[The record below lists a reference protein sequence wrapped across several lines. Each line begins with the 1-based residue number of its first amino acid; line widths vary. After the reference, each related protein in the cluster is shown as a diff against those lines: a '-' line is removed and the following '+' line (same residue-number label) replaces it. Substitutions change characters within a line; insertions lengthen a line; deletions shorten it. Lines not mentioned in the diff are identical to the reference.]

1 MQWRSVDPHR
11 QPPVPVLQGLTRRS
25 NGDGVLRGAVSR
37 AYRGA
42 STAAGGTRTCGGAVL
57 SLAFVLVVLAGTARA
72 DLLPLDVAEP
82 ALGERLARSDG
93 APLRVVYIIDHASD
107 TASPAEV
114 KRRAAGLVELQAR
127 LAEARRPVVA
137 RLRAASHEI
146 VYESSFGGAVVAVA
160 PPSAIR
166 AAVRDPD
173 IAGAFLER
181 THRSRLNISTVVTQA
196 SVVNARSVLGDGA
209 RVAIVEEGRVG
220 PHANL
225 PTVGR
230 IVCRPSRSP
239 IVSEHK
245 TEIAGIVQSTSTTR
259 PGVARRATLIDAV
272 ARDLTD
278 AEVIAATDCAIA
290 QGAVAINMSFGSDTD
305 GAFDAFASYVDRV
318 VYNTGVAIVVA
329 VSNTCEFRMG
339 SPEIAYNDISV
350 GAFSDR
356 NTLALTDD
364 RHACD
369 PRLGLPFSA
378 FRNPPSQHG
387 DREQP
392 DLVAPGFAIRTTLPF
407 GGFADAYGTSFA
419 APHVVGGIALLED
432 RATSS
437 LVGQAERI
445 RAILMASARHNI
457 EGASR
462 LSDRDGAGAVRLA
475 AADAVL
481 RNGSSWSLAKP
492 GGAAGFPHIQ
502 SFQATAGERV
512 RVALVWAHKPGRGNR
527 TVSTD
532 LNLIV
537 TNPVG
542 AVVGTSQSRDNNF
555 EIVEFVAQRT
565 GIHRLW
571 VTNLRP
577 SAGRERLGL
586 AVSTSDL

>member
-1 MQWRSVDPHR
+1 M
-11 QPPVPVLQGLTRRS
+11 LQGLTSGS
-25 NGDGVLRGAVSR
+25 NGDGALRGAVTRSNR
-37 AYRGA
+37 SGIAGA
-42 STAAGGTRTCGGAVL
+42 WGTRASIRTVSG
-57 SLAFVLVVLAGTARA
+57 LALALVALAGPARA
-72 DLLPLDVAEP
+72 DPLPLDIAET
-82 ALGERLARSDG
+82 ALAERLAGSDRT
-93 APLRVVYIIDHASD
+93 PLRVVYLLDRPSVVDPRPEGRHR
-107 TASPAEV
+107 AEELE
-114 KRRAAGLVELQAR
+114 ALQAR
-127 LAEARRPVVA
+127 LAEARRPLMA
-137 RLRAASHEI
+137 RLRTAGHEI
-146 VYESSFGGAVVAVA
+146 VYESSFGGVVVAVA

-166 AAVRDPD
+166 AAARDPD
-173 IAGAFLER
+173 IAEAFFER
-181 THRSRLNISTVVTQA
+181 RHRSRLNISTVVTQA
-196 SVVNARSVLGDGA
+196 SVVNGRGVLGDGA

-225 PTVGR
+225 PTAGR
-230 IVCRPSRSP
+230 ILCRPTRSSV
-239 IVSEHK
+239 VSEHK
-245 TEIAGIVQSTSTTR
+245 TQIAGIIQSTSATR

-278 AEVIAATDCAIA
+278 SEVIAATDCAIA

-356 NTLALTDD
+356 NTAALTDD

-419 APHVVGGIALLED
+419 APHVVAGIALLDD

-462 LSDRDGAGAVRLA
+462 LSDRDGAGAIRLA
-475 AADAVL
+475 AADALL
-481 RNGSSWSLAKP
+481 RNGNSWSLTKP
-492 GGAAGFPHIQ
+492 GGAAGFPHTQ
-502 SFQATAGERV
+502 EFQATAGERV
-512 RVALVWAHKPGRGNR
+512 RVVLVWAHKPGRGNR

-532 LNLIV
+532 LNLTV
-537 TNPVG
+537 ANPVG
-542 AVVGTSQSRDNNF
+542 AVVGVSQSRDNNF

-565 GIHRLW
+565 GTHRVR

-586 AVSTSDL
+586 AVSTSDF